1 MACASATDNLFSVCS
16 VMMYPNLYAKVT
28 KILLRCFMIQVKT
41 NYFCELLWPRHVASY
56 RLAGYKFRVNER
68 TCPGKRENMKKNSGR
83 HKFLGGWR
91 GLRELLPN
99 NSGAF
104 SQIFASLKNRNF
116 RLYFGGQCV
125 SLVGTWMQQIAMS
138 WLVFRL
144 TGSVFLLATV
154 TFMAQI
160 PVLVVT
166 PYMSVF
172 VDRFNR
178 RALLVVTQSLSM
190 VQALLMA
197 LLTLTGW
204 IEVWHIMVL
213 SLLIGLINALDN
225 PTRQSFYPSLVPA
238 EKLGNAIALN
248 SAVINGSRLIG
259 PAVGGVL
266 IGLLG
271 EGICFLLN
279 GVSYIAVIIA
289 LLMMRI
295 KPNRETVV
303 KQRVWEDMRDGFLYV
318 AHDIPIRSLLLL
330 MSAISFFG
338 LPLMTFIPAYV
349 KTILGGESEM
359 LGLLLSCVG
368 VGSFIAALYLAARKS
383 VLGLGKVV
391 MLSGALLGIGL
402 VVMSFVTVP
411 WVAAV
416 LCVPVGFTIIA
427 AVASINTLLQTL
439 SREDKRG
446 RVMGYMAMAFTG
458 MAPVGSMVLGAIEKF
473 AGLQNI
479 ILLSGACCFI
489 ASLIFEHYRP
499 IVRKY
504 ARPVYVEKGIIKE
517 IAEGIGSVEEYKF

>member
-1 MACASATDNLFSVCS
+1 MNKDRS
-16 VMMYPNLYAKVT
+16 
-28 KILLRCFMIQVKT
+28 
-41 NYFCELLWPRHVASY
+41 
-56 RLAGYKFRVNER
+56 GY
-68 TCPGKRENMKKNSGR
+68 
-83 HKFLGGWR
+83 KFLGGWR

-99 NSGAF
+99 NLGAF
-104 SQIFASLKNRNF
+104 TQVFASLKSYNF
-116 RLYFGGQCV
+116 RLYFGGQCI
-125 SLVGTWMQQIAMS
+125 SLIGTWMQQIAMS

-144 TGSVFLLATV
+144 TGSVLLLATV

-160 PVLVVT
+160 PILVAT

-172 VDRFNR
+172 VDRFDR
-178 RALLVVTQSLSM
+178 RKLLVLTQSLSM

-473 AGLQNI
+473 AGLQYI
-479 ILLSGACCFI
+479 LLLSGACCFL

-499 IVRKY
+499 TVRKY

>member
-1 MACASATDNLFSVCS
+1 MNKDRSG
-16 VMMYPNLYAKVT
+16 
-28 KILLRCFMIQVKT
+28 
-41 NYFCELLWPRHVASY
+41 Y
-56 RLAGYKFRVNER
+56 R
-68 TCPGKRENMKKNSGR
+68 
-83 HKFLGGWR
+83 FLGGWR

-99 NSGAF
+99 NLGAF
-104 SQIFASLKNRNF
+104 TQVFASLKSYNF
-116 RLYFGGQCV
+116 RLYFGGQCI
-125 SLVGTWMQQIAMS
+125 SLIGTWMQQIAMS

-144 TGSVFLLATV
+144 TGSVLLLATV

-160 PVLVVT
+160 PILVAT

-178 RALLVVTQSLSM
+178 CKLLVLTQSLSM

-197 LLTLTGW
+197 LLTLTGL
-204 IEVWHIMVL
+204 IQVWHIMIL

-225 PTRQSFYPSLVPA
+225 PTRQSFYPSLVPKD
-238 EKLGNAIALN
+238 KLSNAIALN

-279 GVSYIAVIIA
+279 GISYIAVITA

-295 KPNRETVV
+295 APRRERAV
-303 KQRVWEDMRDGFLYV
+303 KQKVWEDMRDGFRYV
-318 AHDIPIRSLLLL
+318 AGNIPIRTLLLL

-349 KTILGGESEM
+349 KTILRGESEM
-359 LGLLLSCVG
+359 LGLLLSFIG

-402 VVMSFVTVP
+402 SVMSFVTIP

-416 LCVPVGFTIIA
+416 LCLPVGFTIIA

-439 SREDKRG
+439 SGEDKRG
-446 RVMGYMAMAFTG
+446 RVMGYMAMSFTG
-458 MAPVGSMVLGAIEKF
+458 MAPVGSMVLGALEKWI
-473 AGLQNI
+473 GLQKI
-479 ILLSGACCFI
+479 ILLSGICCFV
-489 ASLIFEHYRP
+489 AALVFEYYRP
-499 IVRKY
+499 LVRRH
-504 ARPVYVEKGIIKE
+504 ARPIYIEKGIIKE
-517 IAEGIGSVEEYKF
+517 IAIGIDSTEEQQF

>member
-1 MACASATDNLFSVCS
+1 MN
-16 VMMYPNLYAKVT
+16 K
-28 KILLRCFMIQVKT
+28 
-41 NYFCELLWPRHVASY
+41 
-56 RLAGYKFRVNER
+56 
-68 TCPGKRENMKKNSGR
+68 SGDK

-104 SQIFASLKNRNF
+104 SQVFASLKNRNF

-318 AHDIPIRSLLLL
+318 AHDMPIRSLLLL

-479 ILLSGACCFI
+479 ILLSGTCCFI

>member
-1 MACASATDNLFSVCS
+1 MWGKWL
-16 VMMYPNLYAKVT
+16 
-28 KILLRCFMIQVKT
+28 
-41 NYFCELLWPRHVASY
+41 RHVAGCKLIKLFCLNEMNKDRS
-56 RLAGYKFRVNER
+56 GY
-68 TCPGKRENMKKNSGR
+68 
-83 HKFLGGWR
+83 KFLGGWR

-99 NSGAF
+99 NLGAF
-104 SQIFASLKNRNF
+104 TQVFVSLKSYNF
-116 RLYFGGQCV
+116 RLYFGGQCI
-125 SLVGTWMQQIAMS
+125 SLIGTWMQQIAMS

-144 TGSVFLLATV
+144 TGSVLLLATV

-160 PVLVVT
+160 PILVAT

-172 VDRFNR
+172 VDWFDR
-178 RALLVVTQSLSM
+178 RKLLVLTQSLSM

-197 LLTLTGW
+197 LLTLTGL
-204 IEVWHIMVL
+204 IQVWHIMIL

-225 PTRQSFYPSLVPA
+225 PTRQSFYPSLVPKD
-238 EKLGNAIALN
+238 KLSNAIALN

-279 GVSYIAVIIA
+279 GISYIAVIIA
-289 LLMMRI
+289 LLMMRAAP
-295 KPNRETVV
+295 KQERTV
-303 KQRVWEDMRDGFLYV
+303 KQKVWEDMRDGFRYV
-318 AHDIPIRSLLLL
+318 AGNIPIRTLLLL

-349 KTILGGESEM
+349 KTILHGESEM
-359 LGLLLSCVG
+359 LGLLLSCIG

-402 VVMSFVTVP
+402 SVMSFVTIP

-416 LCVPVGFTIIA
+416 LCLPVGFTIIA

-439 SREDKRG
+439 SGEDKRG
-446 RVMGYMAMAFTG
+446 RVM
-458 MAPVGSMVLGAIEKF
+458 
-473 AGLQNI
+473 
-479 ILLSGACCFI
+479 
-489 ASLIFEHYRP
+489 
-499 IVRKY
+499 
-504 ARPVYVEKGIIKE
+504 
-517 IAEGIGSVEEYKF
+517 

>member
-1 MACASATDNLFSVCS
+1 MN
-16 VMMYPNLYAKVT
+16 K
-28 KILLRCFMIQVKT
+28 
-41 NYFCELLWPRHVASY
+41 
-56 RLAGYKFRVNER
+56 
-68 TCPGKRENMKKNSGR
+68 SGDK

-104 SQIFASLKNRNF
+104 SQVFASLKNRNF

-204 IEVWHIMVL
+204 LEVWHIMVL

-318 AHDIPIRSLLLL
+318 AHDMPIRSLLLL

-439 SREDKRG
+439 SWEDKRG

>member
-1 MACASATDNLFSVCS
+1 MNKDGSG
-16 VMMYPNLYAKVT
+16 
-28 KILLRCFMIQVKT
+28 
-41 NYFCELLWPRHVASY
+41 Y
-56 RLAGYKFRVNER
+56 R
-68 TCPGKRENMKKNSGR
+68 
-83 HKFLGGWR
+83 FLGGWR

-104 SQIFASLKNRNF
+104 IQVFVSLKSYNF
-116 RLYFGGQCV
+116 RLYFGGQCI
-125 SLVGTWMQQIAMS
+125 SLIGTWMQQIAMS

-160 PVLVVT
+160 PILVAT

-172 VDRFNR
+172 VDRFDR
-178 RALLVVTQSLSM
+178 RKLLMLTQSLSM
-190 VQALLMA
+190 LQALLMA
-197 LLTLTGW
+197 VLTLTGL
-204 IEVWHIMVL
+204 IQVWHIMIL

-225 PTRQSFYPSLVPA
+225 PTRQSFYPSLVPRD
-238 EKLGNAIALN
+238 KLSNAITLN

-279 GVSYIAVIIA
+279 GISYIAVIIA
-289 LLMMRI
+289 LLMMRVMPQRG
-295 KPNRETVV
+295 KGV
-303 KQRVWEDMRDGFLYV
+303 KQKVWEDMRDGFQYV
-318 AHDIPIRSLLLL
+318 VGNIPIRTLLLL
-330 MSAISFFG
+330 MSVISFFG

-349 KTILGGESEM
+349 KTILHGGSEM
-359 LGLLLSCVG
+359 LGLLLSCIG

-391 MLSGALLGIGL
+391 MLSGVLLGIGL
-402 VVMSFVTVP
+402 SVMSFVSIP

-416 LCVPVGFTIIA
+416 LCLPIGFSVIA

-458 MAPVGSMVLGAIEKF
+458 MAPVGSIILGAFEEF
-473 AGLQNI
+473 VGLQVI
-479 ILLSGACCFI
+479 ILLSGICCFL
-489 ASLIFEHYRP
+489 ASLIFEYYRP
-499 IVRKY
+499 VVRKY
-504 ARPVYVEKGIIKE
+504 ARPIYIDKGIIKE
-517 IAEGIGSVEEYKF
+517 IVVGIDSTEEQQV

>member
-1 MACASATDNLFSVCS
+1 MNKDGSG
-16 VMMYPNLYAKVT
+16 
-28 KILLRCFMIQVKT
+28 
-41 NYFCELLWPRHVASY
+41 Y
-56 RLAGYKFRVNER
+56 R
-68 TCPGKRENMKKNSGR
+68 
-83 HKFLGGWR
+83 FLGGWR

-104 SQIFASLKNRNF
+104 IQVFVSLKSYNF
-116 RLYFGGQCV
+116 RLYFGGQCI
-125 SLVGTWMQQIAMS
+125 SLIGTWMQQIAMS

-160 PVLVVT
+160 PILVAT

-172 VDRFNR
+172 VDRFDR
-178 RALLVVTQSLSM
+178 RKLLMLTQSLSM
-190 VQALLMA
+190 LQALLMA
-197 LLTLTGW
+197 VLTLTGL
-204 IEVWHIMVL
+204 IQVWHIMIL

-225 PTRQSFYPSLVPA
+225 PTRQSFYPSLVPRD
-238 EKLGNAIALN
+238 KLSNAIALN

-279 GVSYIAVIIA
+279 GISYIAVIIA
-289 LLMMRI
+289 LLMMRVMPQRG
-295 KPNRETVV
+295 KGV
-303 KQRVWEDMRDGFLYV
+303 KQKVWEDMRDGFQYV
-318 AHDIPIRSLLLL
+318 VGNIPIRTLLLL
-330 MSAISFFG
+330 MSVISFFG

-349 KTILGGESEM
+349 KTILHGGSEM
-359 LGLLLSCVG
+359 LGLLLSCIG

-383 VLGLGKVV
+383 VLGFGKVV
-391 MLSGALLGIGL
+391 MLSGVLLGIGL
-402 VVMSFVTVP
+402 SVMSFVSIP

-416 LCVPVGFTIIA
+416 LCLPIGFSVIA

-458 MAPVGSMVLGAIEKF
+458 MAPVGSIILGTFEEF
-473 AGLQNI
+473 VGLQVI
-479 ILLSGACCFI
+479 ILLSGICCFL
-489 ASLIFEHYRP
+489 ASLIFEYYRP
-499 IVRKY
+499 VVRKY
-504 ARPVYVEKGIIKE
+504 ARPIYIDKGIIKE
-517 IAEGIGSVEEYKF
+517 IVVGIDSTEEQQV

>member
-1 MACASATDNLFSVCS
+1 
-16 VMMYPNLYAKVT
+16 
-28 KILLRCFMIQVKT
+28 MIQVKT

-68 TCPGKRENMKKNSGR
+68 TCPGKRENMKKNSGG

-104 SQIFASLKNRNF
+104 SQVFASLKNRNF

>member
-1 MACASATDNLFSVCS
+1 MNKDGSG
-16 VMMYPNLYAKVT
+16 
-28 KILLRCFMIQVKT
+28 
-41 NYFCELLWPRHVASY
+41 Y
-56 RLAGYKFRVNER
+56 R
-68 TCPGKRENMKKNSGR
+68 
-83 HKFLGGWR
+83 FLGGWR

-104 SQIFASLKNRNF
+104 IQVFVSLKSYNF
-116 RLYFGGQCV
+116 RLYFGGQCI
-125 SLVGTWMQQIAMS
+125 SLIGTWMQQIAMS

-160 PVLVVT
+160 PILVAT

-172 VDRFNR
+172 VDRFDR
-178 RALLVVTQSLSM
+178 RKLLMLTQSLSM
-190 VQALLMA
+190 LQALLMA
-197 LLTLTGW
+197 VLTLTGL
-204 IEVWHIMVL
+204 IQVWHIMIL

-225 PTRQSFYPSLVPA
+225 PTRQSFYPSLVPRD
-238 EKLGNAIALN
+238 KLSNAIALN

-279 GVSYIAVIIA
+279 GISYIAVIIA
-289 LLMMRI
+289 LLMMRVM
-295 KPNRETVV
+295 PQREKGV
-303 KQRVWEDMRDGFLYV
+303 KQKVWEDMRDGFQYV
-318 AHDIPIRSLLLL
+318 VGNIPIRTLLLL
-330 MSAISFFG
+330 MSVISFFG

-349 KTILGGESEM
+349 KTILHGGSEM
-359 LGLLLSCVG
+359 LGLLLSCIG

-391 MLSGALLGIGL
+391 MLSGVLLGIGL
-402 VVMSFVTVP
+402 SVMSFVSIP

-416 LCVPVGFTIIA
+416 LCLPIGFSVIA

-458 MAPVGSMVLGAIEKF
+458 MAPVGSIILGTFEEF
-473 AGLQNI
+473 VGLQVI
-479 ILLSGACCFI
+479 ILLSGICCFL
-489 ASLIFEHYRP
+489 ASLIFEYYRP
-499 IVRKY
+499 VVRKY
-504 ARPVYVEKGIIKE
+504 ARPIYIDKGIIKE
-517 IAEGIGSVEEYKF
+517 IVVGIDSTEEQQV

>member
-1 MACASATDNLFSVCS
+1 MNKDGSG
-16 VMMYPNLYAKVT
+16 
-28 KILLRCFMIQVKT
+28 
-41 NYFCELLWPRHVASY
+41 Y
-56 RLAGYKFRVNER
+56 R
-68 TCPGKRENMKKNSGR
+68 
-83 HKFLGGWR
+83 FLGGWR

-104 SQIFASLKNRNF
+104 IQVFVSLKSYNF
-116 RLYFGGQCV
+116 RLYFGGQCI
-125 SLVGTWMQQIAMS
+125 SLIGTWMQQIAMS

-160 PVLVVT
+160 PILVAT

-172 VDRFNR
+172 VDRFDR
-178 RALLVVTQSLSM
+178 RKLLMLTQSLSM
-190 VQALLMA
+190 LQALLMA
-197 LLTLTGW
+197 VLTLTGL
-204 IEVWHIMVL
+204 IQVWHIMIL

-225 PTRQSFYPSLVPA
+225 PTRQSFYPSLVPRD
-238 EKLGNAIALN
+238 KLSNAIALN

-279 GVSYIAVIIA
+279 GISYIAVIIA
-289 LLMMRI
+289 LLMMRVMPQRG
-295 KPNRETVV
+295 KGV
-303 KQRVWEDMRDGFLYV
+303 KQKVWEDMRDGFQYV
-318 AHDIPIRSLLLL
+318 VGNIPIRTLLLL
-330 MSAISFFG
+330 MSMISFFG

-349 KTILGGESEM
+349 KTILHGGSEM
-359 LGLLLSCVG
+359 LGLLLSCIG

-391 MLSGALLGIGL
+391 MLSGVLLGIGL
-402 VVMSFVTVP
+402 SVMSFVSIP

-416 LCVPVGFTIIA
+416 LCLPIGFSVIA

-458 MAPVGSMVLGAIEKF
+458 MAPVGSIILGAFEEF
-473 AGLQNI
+473 VGLQVI
-479 ILLSGACCFI
+479 ILLSGICCFL
-489 ASLIFEHYRP
+489 ASLIFEYYRP
-499 IVRKY
+499 VVRKY
-504 ARPVYVEKGIIKE
+504 ARPIYIDKGIIKE
-517 IAEGIGSVEEYKF
+517 IVVGIDSTEEQQV

>member
-1 MACASATDNLFSVCS
+1 MRIVVAA
-16 VMMYPNLYAKVT
+16 P
-28 KILLRCFMIQVKT
+28 RCKLQVG
-41 NYFCELLWPRHVASY
+41 
-56 RLAGYKFRVNER
+56 RLQVS
-68 TCPGKRENMKKNSGR
+68 GKRENMKKNSGG